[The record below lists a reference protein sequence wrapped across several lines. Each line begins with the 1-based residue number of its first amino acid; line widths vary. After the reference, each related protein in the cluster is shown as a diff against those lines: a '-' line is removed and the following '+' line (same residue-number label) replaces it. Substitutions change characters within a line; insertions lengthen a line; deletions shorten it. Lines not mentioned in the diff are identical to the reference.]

1 MDHKNSLTALKI
13 EEITEGNL
21 NEYIKK
27 DLNSENSMLSPSG
40 KEAIEILDE
49 LYNALD
55 FDSIQG
61 TKNLRPGDSE
71 EGSIS
76 SHSLPEIHDH
86 YTNNSEIN
94 LHSKELVEEF
104 KEEIFKDEK
113 RTENKK
119 SNAGEKSIHCEP
131 VRLRINMDEEESV
144 FFFEFNT

>member
-13 EEITEGNL
+13 EEITEGNS

-27 DLNSENSMLSPSG
+27 DLNSDNSMLSPSG

-61 TKNLRPGDSE
+61 TKNLRRGDSE

-76 SHSLPEIHDH
+76 NHSLPEMHDH
-86 YTNNSEIN
+86 YTNNSEVN

-104 KEEIFKDEK
+104 KKEILEEK

-119 SNAGEKSIHCEP
+119 SNASEKSIHCEP

-144 FFFEFNT
+144 FFLNLIL